1 MLAYNAVFVPCR
13 HLRTITYPQSR
24 METTMHRRDFI
35 KLTAALGA
43 ATSLPLWSRAALA
56 ADFSPL

>member
-1 MLAYNAVFVPCR
+1 
-13 HLRTITYPQSR
+13 
-24 METTMHRRDFI
+24 MHRRDFI

-56 ADFSPL
+56 A